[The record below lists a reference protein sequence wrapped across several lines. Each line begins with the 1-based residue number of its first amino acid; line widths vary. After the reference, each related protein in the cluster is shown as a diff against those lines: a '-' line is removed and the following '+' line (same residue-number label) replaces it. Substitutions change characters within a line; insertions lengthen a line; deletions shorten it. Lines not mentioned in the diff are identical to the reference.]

1 MNPEPA
7 LAENPAV
14 VHITHPKAGS
24 QWIRRILAQTL
35 PDAVI
40 PTDQTLV
47 ANPAMNPSWEF
58 LSRPIVPGAV
68 YPAMYLPKDH
78 FDTVEGSEHC
88 RRFVVIRDLRD
99 TLVSGYFS
107 IRYSHP
113 TDMAHVAEMRSQ
125 LESRSLEEG
134 LIYLFDGFADLGA
147 AVQGTWMGSGDPI
160 LRYEDLLA
168 NDVELLEEVLLGH
181 CRLRVSRKDLRRNVE
196 GSRFEELSGGRRLGE
211 EDRFSHYRKGVPG
224 DWRNHFTPRVTELFK
239 RRYGDVLIYAG
250 YEKDKDW

>member
-1 MNPEPA
+1 VKPEPS
-7 LAENPAV
+7 LADQPAV

-24 QWIRRILAQTL
+24 QWIRRILVECL

-40 PTDQTLV
+40 PSQETLLE
-47 ANPAMNPSWEF
+47 NPALNPSWEF

-78 FDTVEGSEHC
+78 FDKVEGSALC

-99 TLVSGYFS
+99 ALVSGYFS

-113 TDMAHVAEMRSQ
+113 TDMAHVAQLRSQ

-134 LIYLFDGFADLGA
+134 LIYLFDGFTDLCA
-147 AVQGTWMGSGDPI
+147 AVQGTWMESGDPM
-160 LRYEDLLA
+160 LRYEDLLVK
-168 NDVELLEEVLLGH
+168 DVELLEEVLLNH
-181 CRLRVSRKDLRRNVE
+181 CRLPVSRQELRRNVE
-196 GSRFEELSGGRRLGE
+196 ESRFEKLSGGRRLGE
-211 EDRFSHYRKGVPG
+211 EDRFSHYRKGTPG

-239 RRYGDVLIYAG
+239 HRYGDVLIYAG